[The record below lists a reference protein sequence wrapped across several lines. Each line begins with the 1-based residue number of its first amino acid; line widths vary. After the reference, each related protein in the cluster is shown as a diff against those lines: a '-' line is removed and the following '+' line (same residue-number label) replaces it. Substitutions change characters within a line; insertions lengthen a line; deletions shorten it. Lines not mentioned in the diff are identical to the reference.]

1 MLLVR
6 TKCIF
11 SIFQST
17 ASHQKSPEIGG
28 ISTTNGGFLWLSLK
42 IPPTGPRVLAVAT
55 PGPAVAVEVTVIA
68 KGFREPREPS
78 AASAATK
85 YSEVAGEEA
94 QLGSNLRSPW

>member
-1 MLLVR
+1 MA
-6 TKCIF
+6 F
-11 SIFQST
+11 F
-17 ASHQKSPEIGG
+17 ED
-28 ISTTNGGFLWLSLK
+28 
-42 IPPTGPRVLAVAT
+42 PTGPRVPAVAA
-55 PGPAVAVEVTVIA
+55 PGPVAVEVTVMA